1 MPAKNSAIKR
11 MRSDAK
17 KTMRNKMIKSEVK
30 TVVKRLLKA
39 VSDKNTDSAKNELQ
53 EVFKK
58 IDKAGKHG
66 VFHKNTV
73 NRKKS
78 RLAKKVLSVSAE
90 SK

>member
-1 MPAKNSAIKR
+1 MPAKSSAVKR

-17 KTMRNKMIKSEVK
+17 KAMRNKMIKSEVK
-30 TVVKRLLKA
+30 TVVKKFLQTI
-39 VSDKNTDSAKNELQ
+39 SDKNADSAKSELQ

-78 RLAKKVLSVSAE
+78 RLAKQVLSVSAQ